1 MKCIW
6 CASRLPRIIVPTGTE
21 FIAMG
26 RENIPAEPAVV
37 VPRAGCVPQVEAADQ
52 EVMEAPLAEVVEI
65 QEAVAQ
71 AMEAPRAGIPS
82 MDALKWK

>member
-1 MKCIW
+1 MKCNW
-6 CASRLPRIIVPTGTE
+6 CALRLPRIIVPTGTE

-26 RENIPAEPAVV
+26 SENTPAAPAVV
-37 VPRAGCVPQVEAADQ
+37 VPRAGCVPQVDP
-52 EVMEAPLAEVVEI
+52 EVMEAPLAEVVEV
-65 QEAVAQ
+65 QVEVAQ